1 MLSPQV
7 SGRLVGVAAV
17 FWDCPPRRL
26 PSPEL
31 VHHCLVLPPG
41 THGFAGG
48 RHLENQ
54 CPPASMRSSEL
65 ATFHAPQTH
74 APNQHKNPRNP
85 GVYYLL
91 TFIPSFQPH
100 SFDPCLPDCG
110 SCTRIRRQFGIDL
123 VDFYWGEN
131 VGQLGHVL
139 DDFAHN
145 HASVHDFD
153 AARPDVHFLQRALIA
168 ENDIRFERI
177 SLERQLT
184 FQRRDAALILPNR
197 VVKLLLRTPF
207 HRLGPITTVFVAE
220 NAAAEIL
227 RLEHIDT
234 GPCNHHEINID
245 RGPIAL
251 RQMKMRQQPIRLA
264 QFFQVTVN
272 HELATRPL
280 VQQRP
285 GKTAPARGTVAR
297 LDVAD
302 VNHPCRDK
310 KNENDKK

>member
-48 RHLENQ
+48 RPLENQ

-85 GVYYLL
+85 GVYYHL

-100 SFDPCLPDCG
+100 RFDPRLLDRT
-110 SCTRIRRQFGIDL
+110 SCMRIRHQFGIDL
-123 VDFYWGEN
+123 VDLERREN

-153 AARPDVHFLQRALIA
+153 AA
-168 ENDIRFERI
+168 
-177 SLERQLT
+177 
-184 FQRRDAALILPNR
+184 
-197 VVKLLLRTPF
+197 
-207 HRLGPITTVFVAE
+207 
-220 NAAAEIL
+220 
-227 RLEHIDT
+227 
-234 GPCNHHEINID
+234 
-245 RGPIAL
+245 
-251 RQMKMRQQPIRLA
+251 
-264 QFFQVTVN
+264 
-272 HELATRPL
+272 
-280 VQQRP
+280 
-285 GKTAPARGTVAR
+285 
-297 LDVAD
+297 
-302 VNHPCRDK
+302 
-310 KNENDKK
+310 

>member
-1 MLSPQV
+1 MHS
-7 SGRLVGVAAV
+7 
-17 FWDCPPRRL
+17 
-26 PSPEL
+26 
-31 VHHCLVLPPG
+31 
-41 THGFAGG
+41 
-48 RHLENQ
+48 
-54 CPPASMRSSEL
+54 PPASIRSSELNYPAQASSPASADSSEL

-74 APNQHKNPRNP
+74 ASNQHKNPRNP
-85 GVYYLL
+85 GVYWLL

-100 SFDPCLPDCG
+100 RFDPRLPDRS
-110 SCTRIRRQFGIDL
+110 SCMRIRHQFGIDL
-123 VDFYWGEN
+123 VDLERREN

-177 SLERQLT
+177 CLERQLT

-272 HELATRPL
+272 HELAARTL

-285 GKTAPARGTVAR
+285 GKTAPARGTIVR

-302 VNHPCRDK
+302 VNHPSRDK